1 MVYRSTV
8 CFRRMTVVVLVWG
21 AFALQGTSPGWAD
34 EPAAPAAT
42 EESVPDDTLAPL
54 VELLGSVDEADFQ
67 LDLLKGMRAG
77 LKGRKSVPL
86 PQGWTSVYTKLAK
99 SENAEV
105 RENARLL
112 SVVFGDPQALAEL
125 RTTMLDAAAPAAQR
139 EAALTALVEKRI
151 AELPPLLHKLIA
163 DKALCGCALRGLA
176 AFDDQQTPQIIV
188 ACYAKLGQVEKQ
200 DAITTLTSRV
210 GYAKALLAALEAK
223 QIPVVD
229 VTAYTARQLNDLGD
243 AEVSAHLKRVW
254 GDLRPSSEDKKK
266 VIARFKAELTP
277 EVLQKADPQA
287 GRLVF
292 QKSCQQCHK
301 LYGEGAKIGP
311 ELTGSNR
318 ANLDYILENAID
330 PSAVIGRDYRL
341 TNILLNDGRVLSGIL
356 VEDTERALTVQTIN
370 QRIVL
375 DKNDIDELQ
384 PSTVS
389 MMPEGQLEKMQPLE
403 VRNLLSYLATKEQV
417 PFPRGTPLPETTTEP
432 VGGK

>member
-1 MVYRSTV
+1 MLASKIFVTRLLCVSLLSALAFVNAPT
-8 CFRRMTVVVLVWG
+8 LV
-21 AFALQGTSPGWAD
+21 AA
-34 EPAAPAAT
+34 EPASETAEAD
-42 EESVPDDTLAPL
+42 SSLGPL

-86 PQGWTSVYTKLAK
+86 PTGWTDVYKKLAK

-112 SVVFGDPQALAEL
+112 SVVFGDPRALAEL
-125 RTTMLDAAAPAAQR
+125 RQTMLDAKAPAEQR

-151 AELPPLLHKLIA
+151 ADLPPLLHKLID
-163 DKALCGCALRGLA
+163 DKTLCSCSLRGLA
-176 AFDDQQTPQIIV
+176 AFDDQQTPEIIIG
-188 ACYAKLGQVEKQ
+188 CYAKLGQVEKQ
-200 DAITTLTSRV
+200 DAITTLTGRV
-210 GYAKALLAALEAK
+210 AYAKALLMAMEAGT
-223 QIPVVD
+223 IPVVD

-243 AEVSAHLKRVW
+243 AEVSAQLKKVW

-266 VIARFKAELTP
+266 VIAKFKAELTP
-277 EVLQKADPQA
+277 EVLMKADPQA

-318 ANLDYILENAID
+318 ANLDYVLENAID

-341 TNILLNDGRVLSGIL
+341 TNILLDDGRVLSGIL
-356 VEDTERALTVQTIN
+356 VEETDRALTVQTIN

-375 DKNDIDELQ
+375 DKEDIDEMQ

-389 MMPEGQLEKMQPLE
+389 MMPEGQLEKMQPIE

-417 PFPRGTPLPETTTEP
+417 PFPPGTPEQKPEEL
-432 VGGK
+432 GGK

>member
-1 MVYRSTV
+1 MK
-8 CFRRMTVVVLVWG
+8 LVHLFPLRLILSGLLVGSLALNLTNPLSAEEPG
-21 AFALQGTSPGWAD
+21 ADSSLG
-34 EPAAPAAT
+34 
-42 EESVPDDTLAPL
+42 PL
-54 VELLGSVDEADFQ
+54 VELLGSIDEADFQ

-86 PQGWTSVYTKLAK
+86 PAGWTKIYAKLAK
-99 SENAEV
+99 SANAEV

-125 RTTMLDAAAPAAQR
+125 RQTMLDEKAPTDRR
-139 EAALTALVEKRI
+139 EEALTALVEKRLG
-151 AELPPLLHKLIA
+151 ELPPLLHKLIA
-163 DKALCGCALRGLA
+163 DESLCSCALRGLA
-176 AFDDQQTPQIIV
+176 AFDDEQTPAIII
-188 ACYAKLGQVEKQ
+188 ACYEKLGQVEKQ
-200 DAITTLTSRV
+200 DALTTLAGRV
-210 GYAKALLAALEAK
+210 TYAKALLAAMESGR
-223 QIPVVD
+223 IPVGD

-243 AEVSAHLKRVW
+243 AEVSAQLKKVW

-277 EVLQKADPQA
+277 EVLLKADPQA

-311 ELTGSNR
+311 ELTGGNR
-318 ANLDYILENAID
+318 ANLDYVLENAID

-341 TNILLNDGRVLSGIL
+341 TNIVLDDGRVLSGIL
-356 VEDTERALTVQTIN
+356 VEETERALTVQTIN

-375 DKNDIDELQ
+375 DKEDIDEMQ

-389 MMPEGQLEKMQPLE
+389 MMPEGQLEKMQPVE
-403 VRNLLSYLATKEQV
+403 VRNLISYLATKEQV
-417 PFPRGTPLPETTTEP
+417 PFPPGTPEPETNAQAEAET